1 MASESAAA
9 IALKAVRRAG
19 WWGTM
24 VTAAAVAA
32 PTAAFLASRVLRSS
46 GGESWAD
53 VETTTADLLTMDTLM
68 LKKSVA
74 TVTFFE
80 GDVDVAQQVGH
91 RGVRAR
97 GVGLL

>member
-1 MASESAAA
+1 
-9 IALKAVRRAG
+9 
-19 WWGTM
+19 M

-80 GDVDVAQQVGH
+80 GDVDVAETGT
-91 RGVRAR
+91 GWSPSSPTPSPLPKGSAS
-97 GVGLL
+97 